1 MIRKLK
7 TSDNSIAYIAIF
19 IIVFLTQFSYIQ
31 YEVIDWDEST
41 YFLISKYASEGS
53 VLYVDYWEAKPPIFF
68 LYLGIIFKI
77 FGATLLVGRLAGD
90 LLILLSTIFIYKIL
104 EKKYSKIISLSG
116 ALFLIYLFSYE
127 ASQPTMTEHLGSF
140 FIVLSFYIV
149 LRDKQDLNFFQLG
162 ILFSLAFN
170 TRNNLA
176 FACLGIFIF

>member
-53 VLYVDYWEAKPPIFF
+53 VLYVEYWEAKPPIFF

-90 LLILLSTIFIYKIL
+90 LLILLSDIDGLYSSNPIKYKNA
-104 EKKYSKIISLSG
+104 EKIKKVRKIDDYIEKMASSKSSNFGSGGMTTKIIAAKICMSNGCATIITSSNKKRPRI
-116 ALFLIYLFSYE
+116 F
-127 ASQPTMTEHLGSF
+127 
-140 FIVLSFYIV
+140 
-149 LRDKQDLNFFQLG
+149 
-162 ILFSLAFN
+162 
-170 TRNNLA
+170 
-176 FACLGIFIF
+176 CL